1 MAGLG
6 GAAEDEGA
14 AQLRR
19 GSISAGAGQVWLQP
33 FHPASIISPPG
44 ALHRQQQQAPTKVL
58 RLGCSAAIVVVLASS
73 GIRLTSGEPGV
84 VLVSRRAAMRSGL
97 RAQLLAGGRGGRMQQ
112 LADADADADEEEEDP
127 VIRFENDNK
136 VMGGD
141 LQVPVSMVD
150 YENLGEG
157 SIVDQRYPRKLPG
170 LLASRP
176 RAGAP

>member
-1 MAGLG
+1 M
-6 GAAEDEGA
+6 
-14 AQLRR
+14 
-19 GSISAGAGQVWLQP
+19 W
-33 FHPASIISPPG
+33 
-44 ALHRQQQQAPTKVL
+44 
-58 RLGCSAAIVVVLASS
+58 CSAAIVVVLASS

-112 LADADADADEEEEDP
+112 LADADADADADDDEEEDP

-170 LLASRP
+170 IIASP
-176 RAGAP
+176 ARAEVP

>member
-1 MAGLG
+1 MKVPRSFVVAASVLVVVRFGSSPFTLLATTSPFRSSASTQRAQTEALWLG
-6 GAAEDEGA
+6 Y
-14 AQLRR
+14 
-19 GSISAGAGQVWLQP
+19 
-33 FHPASIISPPG
+33 
-44 ALHRQQQQAPTKVL
+44 
-58 RLGCSAAIVVVLASS
+58 SAAIVVHLASS

-112 LADADADADEEEEDP
+112 LADADADAEEEEEDP
-127 VIRFENDNK
+127 VIRFENDDK

-170 LLASRP
+170 PHQPPEDLK
-176 RAGAP
+176 